1 VPSLRGQL
9 ASTRPGKKR
18 LTDEARGVGSGRRAR
33 CGLLSAGI
41 RISTLLGSLPS
52 LLLGLGHVV
61 ELIYCAN
68 AKSCMSVMTLTT
80 RPVTY
85 AAIADKAN
93 FSGADADM
101 KPISDA
107 LTVFTFQSLVAV
119 ARWRRFNRCLSTIMV
134 SPSVAWLIPPS
145 RTEEPSRGMRM

>member
-1 VPSLRGQL
+1 MPSLRRQL
-9 ASTRPGKKR
+9 ASTRPGKRR
-18 LTDEARGVGSGRRAR
+18 LTDEARGVRSGRRAR
-33 CGLLSAGI
+33 CGLVGAGI
-41 RISTLLGSLPS
+41 RLSTLLGSLPS

-61 ELIYCAN
+61 ELIHCAN

-80 RPVTY
+80 RPVTH

-107 LTVFTFQSLVAV
+107 LTVFTFQSLLHGGDVSTVAC
-119 ARWRRFNRCLSTIMV
+119 RPSWSRQV
-134 SPSVAWLIPPS
+134 SPGSYPFQ
-145 RTEEPSRGMRM
+145 SRGEG